1 MAIAPDAT
9 VHPTSIIEE
18 GAIIGSQCVIG
29 PFCVIGPEVVLG
41 ERVHLFSHVVVAG
54 LTEIGDETRVW
65 PFASIG
71 HQPQDLKFSGERT
84 RIRIGKR
91 NMIRESTSINP
102 GTAGGSGITILGD
115 DNLIVRAA
123 RLLRDR
129 SGFSELG
136 ASIGLSK
143 RIPIGAG
150 LAGGSSDGAAT
161 LVGLN
166 DLWGLGH
173 TQAQLERF
181 AADLGSDM
189 PFCVSGGRQLCFGRG
204 EQLEPCPETPTPL
217 AVLLV
222 KDPTVSVSTPWAYQ
236 RCRELHG
243 GSYLQGEAAF
253 EQRREQLRQAS
264 WLQRLSPACLPPLR
278 NDLQRVVEPETA
290 AVQSVEG
297 RKPDLN
303 LFLLLGQLV
312 VRDGESSSFLLS
324 L

>member
-1 MAIAPDAT
+1 MGTITVAAPAK
-9 VHPTSIIEE
+9 VNLHLE
-18 GAIIGSQCVIG
+18 
-29 PFCVIGPEVVLG
+29 VLG
-41 ERVHLFSHVVVAG
+41 LRPDGFHELAMVMQSIDLADR
-54 LTEIGDETRVW
+54 LT
-65 PFASIG
+65 F
-71 HQPQDLKFSGERT
+71 
-84 RIRIGKR
+84 R
-91 NMIRESTSINP
+91 NRADAQIELSCDDPSL
-102 GTAGGSGITILGD
+102 SLGD

-222 KDPTVSVSTPWAYQ
+222 KDPTVSVSTPWAYK

-290 AVQSVEG
+290 AVQTAL
-297 RKPDLN
+297 R
-303 LFLLLGQLV
+303 
-312 VRDGESSSFLLS
+312 LLS
-324 L
+324 TVPESLAVAMSGSGPSCFPLMPSMEAGQRGRDRLQEAFKAAGLQAWCCGLSTAGITVERERD

>member
-1 MAIAPDAT
+1 MGTITVAAPAK
-9 VHPTSIIEE
+9 VNLHLE
-18 GAIIGSQCVIG
+18 
-29 PFCVIGPEVVLG
+29 VLG
-41 ERVHLFSHVVVAG
+41 LRPDGFHELAMVMQSIDLADR
-54 LTEIGDETRVW
+54 LT
-65 PFASIG
+65 F
-71 HQPQDLKFSGERT
+71 
-84 RIRIGKR
+84 R
-91 NMIRESTSINP
+91 NRADAQIELSCDDPSL
-102 GTAGGSGITILGD
+102 SLGD

-136 ASIGLSK
+136 ASIALSK

-204 EQLEPCPETPTPL
+204 EQLEPCPEMPTPL

-253 EQRREQLRQAS
+253 EQRREQLRQARVKVRARLRLRLRVRVRARARVRGKGRGRVRTPKPY
-264 WLQRLSPACLPPLR
+264 LQQVLG
-278 NDLQRVVEPETA
+278 VG
-290 AVQSVEG
+290 G
-297 RKPDLN
+297 RDAPSQ
-303 LFLLLGQLV
+303 G
-312 VRDGESSSFLLS
+312 
-324 L
+324 